1 MEYSRRDRKY
11 FLLFPLMG
19 WGVALIL
26 TIIYAIVAGI
36 LFDEDIKGNIFLAL
50 SLSSLAVF
58 VFPLLFAPFGR
69 KMIWRTF
76 NPKAWHWTKLRPLG
90 LNAWVALAGY
100 IALTLGIIALVAT
113 LSEWI
118 VGMLP
123 ESWGIDTTD
132 AVEAELRPLLTEGWG
147 NRIWQFVA
155 IALVPAISEELF
167 FRGYL
172 QRILKLWL
180 SPTRALWLT
189 SIIFALVHVSAV
201 GFLPRV
207 IMGLALGYLSERT
220 NHLMPS
226 IILHAANNAL
236 ALALMIWMP

>member
-1 MEYSRRDRKY
+1 MEYTKGNRGI
-11 FLLFPLMG
+11 FLLTPLTG
-19 WGVALIL
+19 WGVMVLFSIV
-26 TIIYAIVAGI
+26 YAIIVGVLTDFRPSFLVAMSVT
-36 LFDEDIKGNIFLAL
+36 
-50 SLSSLAVF
+50 SLGVFAVPF
-58 VFPLLFAPFGR
+58 LFAPFGR
-69 KMIWRTF
+69 KMIQRTF
-76 NPKAWHWTKLRPLG
+76 TPSLWHWMKNRYQG
-90 LNAWVALAGY
+90 YSSWVALALY
-100 IALTLGIIALVAT
+100 IALALGAISLVGGIC
-113 LSEWI
+113 EWL
-118 VGMLP
+118 VGLLP
-123 ESWGIDTTD
+123 EAWGIETTD
-132 AVEAELRPLLTEGWG
+132 AVEAEIRPLLTAGWS
-147 NRIWQFVA
+147 NRLLQFVA
-155 IALVPAISEELF
+155 ISLVPAVAEELF